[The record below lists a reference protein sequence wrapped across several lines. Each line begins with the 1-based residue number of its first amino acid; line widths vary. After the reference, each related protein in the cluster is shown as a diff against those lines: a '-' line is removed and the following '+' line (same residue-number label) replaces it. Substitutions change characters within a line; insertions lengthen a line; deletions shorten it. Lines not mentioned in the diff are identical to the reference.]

1 MEEKPFTEAK
11 FQKFVIYKNSC
22 RAIVIIERTI
32 MAESVWKLFH
42 LLFQSRSGEGRLIVE
57 AKISGGAGR
66 ICKVRFSSNGR
77 FPSKG
82 GGRSWDP
89 VYEAR

>member
-1 MEEKPFTEAK
+1 
-11 FQKFVIYKNSC
+11 
-22 RAIVIIERTI
+22 

-42 LLFQSRSGEGRLIVE
+42 IENSSLPIQERLIVE

-66 ICKVRFSSNGR
+66 ICKIRFYSSNGR